1 MSKVSGGNRP
11 SRSAPRP
18 IDAFDELPI
27 RVPTSMCVSCRKT
40 VERGDQLVQVF
51 QCLGV
56 GIDPETLQQ
65 TAAASGNFHVAH
77 VNCADPQLRGT
88 VITVGR

>member
-1 MSKVSGGNRP
+1 MSNISGGSRP

-18 IDAFDELPI
+18 IDSFDELPI
-27 RVPTSMCVSCRKT
+27 RVPTSTCVSCRKV

-56 GIDPETLQQ
+56 GTDPETLQP

>member
-1 MSKVSGGNRP
+1 MSDISGGNRP
-11 SRSAPRP
+11 ARSAPRP
-18 IDAFDELPI
+18 IDSFDELPP
-27 RVPTSMCVSCRKT
+27 RCTTAVCVSCRKT

-56 GIDPETLQQ
+56 GTDPQSLQP
-65 TAAASGNFHVAH
+65 TAAASGTFHVAH